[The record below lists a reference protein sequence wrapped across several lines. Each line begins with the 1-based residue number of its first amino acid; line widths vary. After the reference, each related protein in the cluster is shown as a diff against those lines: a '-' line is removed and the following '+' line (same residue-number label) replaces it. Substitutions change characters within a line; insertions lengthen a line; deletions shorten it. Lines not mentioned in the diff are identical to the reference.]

1 MYRKGSYIVGR
12 IAGLI
17 AVLLLGSLV
26 AVQTPF
32 VQTKLTQKALEH
44 LVPAMQGRIGYDEL
58 RILPSGVLLLKNA
71 VIVDSNPYTEDIHGR
86 GWEKVD
92 TLFRA
97 RTITATFRLASIFGG
112 GSVLIDRVDVSD
124 AMMHL
129 AVEPGEVT
137 NLERIFGLEQ
147 TDETPEPGPEI
158 FSIRKVRISNFR
170 FRLNNFCEATAE
182 WPGYGINYDDI
193 DLTTDMN
200 GHSLRF
206 AGGRMYGVAD
216 KVTLTEKSG
225 YRLLRAS
232 GRCVAG
238 QGKTLVENF
247 RLTDPWSQLNV
258 KSFSMTYENSA
269 SFEDFITKVLME
281 CELRPSMIGIPTLK
295 YLAGILDGVD
305 SELEVYGGR
314 FRGYVN
320 DFSLSEFDF
329 KDKESGISGRIG
341 GNAIGLPDTER
352 MLASLRIEGLKFN
365 TSSLSGVLAEWLPY
379 AGIPDL
385 SQYAPGIGFSLD
397 AKVSGPVDR
406 LAVEASLKSSAGILA
421 LNADVRNLASPERG
435 VMITGGVGTSEL
447 GLDRIVPGLPFGNC
461 SLEARAAAMLDG
473 ESGRI
478 RLDTLDIGSISYKG
492 IEYSGI
498 SASGSFIGNTLNCL
512 VESSDPSLELSLQ
525 ALATLGSRDSVSRY
539 AASGTIGNIDLH
551 KLGIDPREGISRISM
566 DLDADLS
573 TVGGVLEGH
582 AALNGVKVEN
592 NGGRME
598 IGDISFLAFDG
609 NGEQNFSLRAP
620 FADLS
625 FTGGGDIEGFL
636 ADMRALT
643 LDRHL
648 PAISPES
655 ADSSRT
661 GHREYRLEAV
671 FHDSREV
678 LSFTMPGLYIAD
690 STRFAL
696 SLSVDGMMDASLRS
710 PRLAFGRNYVRGVEM
725 VFGSTEPSMELKL
738 SGSEMRAGNIMV
750 ERPEFS
756 ADARKNSFGAALSF
770 DGFAGGGKDGRLL
783 MQGGVARDSSGVLTI
798 NAHPLDSYLATSDG
812 IWVFDESDIIYDGK
826 NVRIDGF
833 RLSKGRQ
840 LISID
845 GAWSRDETDTLSAEA
860 RDIDLAIIDEFL
872 PEKLGIRGKAHGK
885 VLLTSGNGPLP
896 GMLVNIRLDSL
907 GIGGADAGSIRL
919 ASSIAEES
927 SRLRLI
933 LRHTVKDREALT
945 ADGSYNLKNGDA
957 SLKARLDSLPLT
969 TASPFL
975 REIFDDFGGAVSGNI
990 SVVRDSSG
998 FAVSGDAL
1006 HVDDVSLGLAYT
1018 GVNYHISGPLGLDNT
1033 GLHFDNIII
1042 RDGADGI
1049 ASLSG
1054 TIRHSQLKDFELDS
1068 RLSLDNIKVVD
1079 ASEGGSSGIYG
1090 LLRVSGT
1097 ANVSGPFS
1105 ALGINAAVRTSGIG
1119 NIHIPA
1125 SESVSGTTT
1134 NLLSFTEPPK
1144 PVDPYDEMLS
1154 DYTSASAGGGDID
1167 IQARLTAHPGVTAY
1181 IELDKSAGSIA
1192 SFSGEGSVSVHL
1204 RPSSSI
1210 FDING
1215 DYNISEGSYTFSI
1228 PGILNRDFEI
1238 QEGSS
1243 VKFSGNIPDTEL
1255 DIDAVYRLKTSLSSL
1270 IADNGGSSDDADNES
1285 SAGATREVECGI
1297 NISDRVRNPRLSF
1310 SINVPDLN
1318 PTVKS
1323 QVESALNTDDKVQ
1336 KQFMALLLLGSF
1348 IPDES
1353 SGVVNGSDILLSN
1366 VTELMSN
1373 QLNSILQKLDIPL
1386 DVGIGYQGTNGG
1398 TNVFDVAI
1406 STQLFN
1412 NRVIVG
1418 GNVGNRR
1425 YGSTAGTNGDVV
1437 GDLDIQIKLDPEGK
1451 FRLNLFSHS
1460 ADEYSNYL
1468 DYSQRNGV
1476 GISYQRE
1483 YARLGDLLGSIFGTR
1498 RKKEEQ
1504 NDNDDG
1510 QTRMTVIR
1518 IEDEQGETISD
1529 TDSAG
1534 RQ

>member
-1 MYRKGSYIVGR
+1 
-12 IAGLI
+12 
-17 AVLLLGSLV
+17 
-26 AVQTPF
+26 
-32 VQTKLTQKALEH
+32 
-44 LVPAMQGRIGYDEL
+44 
-58 RILPSGVLLLKNA
+58 
-71 VIVDSNPYTEDIHGR
+71 
-86 GWEKVD
+86 
-92 TLFRA
+92 
-97 RTITATFRLASIFGG
+97 
-112 GSVLIDRVDVSD
+112 
-124 AMMHL
+124 MMHL

-170 FRLNNFCEATAE
+170 FRLNNFCEAVAE
-182 WPGYGINYDDI
+182 WPGYGFNYDDI
-193 DLTTDMN
+193 DLTTDIN

-269 SFEDFITKVLME
+269 SFEDFIGKVLME

-295 YLAGILDGVD
+295 YLAGILDGID
-305 SELEVYGGR
+305 SELEVRGGR

-320 DFSLSEFDF
+320 DFSLSDFDF

-365 TSSLSGVLAEWLPY
+365 TSSLSGVLAEWIPD

-397 AKVSGPVDR
+397 AKVSGPADR
-406 LAVEASLKSSAGILA
+406 LAVEASLKSSAGSLA

-498 SASGSFIGNTLNCL
+498 SASGSFIGNTLSCL

-539 AASGTIGNIDLH
+539 AASGTIGNLDLH

-573 TVGGVLEGH
+573 AAGGVLEGH

-592 NGGRME
+592 NGGSTE

-625 FTGGGDIEGFL
+625 FTGDGDIEGFL

-648 PAISPES
+648 PAISPEP

-661 GHREYRLEAV
+661 GRREYRLEAV

-678 LSFTMPGLYIAD
+678 LSFAMPGLYIAD

-696 SLSVDGMMDASLRS
+696 SLSADGMMDASLRS

-826 NVRIDGF
+826 NVSVDGF

-896 GMLVNIRLDSL
+896 GMLVNMRLDSL

-975 REIFDDFGGAVSGNI
+975 REIFARRGSVAEVHGGVLARLLGTARFGM
-990 SVVRDSSG
+990 
-998 FAVSGDAL
+998 AL
-1006 HVDDVSLGLAYT
+1006 RVA
-1018 GVNYHISGPLGLDNT
+1018 GV
-1033 GLHFDNIII
+1033 
-1042 RDGADGI
+1042 
-1049 ASLSG
+1049 
-1054 TIRHSQLKDFELDS
+1054 E
-1068 RLSLDNIKVVD
+1068 VVD
-1079 ASEGGSSGIYG
+1079 AQPVEQAVGVVEAAAEIGEVLASGLGPGG
-1090 LLRVSGT
+1090 
-1097 ANVSGPFS
+1097 
-1105 ALGINAAVRTSGIG
+1105 LGQGA
-1119 NIHIPA
+1119 
-1125 SESVSGTTT
+1125 E
-1134 NLLSFTEPPK
+1134 
-1144 PVDPYDEMLS
+1144 
-1154 DYTSASAGGGDID
+1154 
-1167 IQARLTAHPGVTAY
+1167 ARPG
-1181 IELDKSAGSIA
+1181 
-1192 SFSGEGSVSVHL
+1192 H
-1204 RPSSSI
+1204 
-1210 FDING
+1210 
-1215 DYNISEGSYTFSI
+1215 
-1228 PGILNRDFEI
+1228 
-1238 QEGSS
+1238 
-1243 VKFSGNIPDTEL
+1243 
-1255 DIDAVYRLKTSLSSL
+1255 
-1270 IADNGGSSDDADNES
+1270 
-1285 SAGATREVECGI
+1285 EVETLG
-1297 NISDRVRNPRLSF
+1297 VLHAFGP
-1310 SINVPDLN
+1310 
-1318 PTVKS
+1318 
-1323 QVESALNTDDKVQ
+1323 QVGL
-1336 KQFMALLLLGSF
+1336 
-1348 IPDES
+1348 
-1353 SGVVNGSDILLSN
+1353 
-1366 VTELMSN
+1366 
-1373 QLNSILQKLDIPL
+1373 
-1386 DVGIGYQGTNGG
+1386 
-1398 TNVFDVAI
+1398 
-1406 STQLFN
+1406 
-1412 NRVIVG
+1412 
-1418 GNVGNRR
+1418 
-1425 YGSTAGTNGDVV
+1425 
-1437 GDLDIQIKLDPEGK
+1437 
-1451 FRLNLFSHS
+1451 
-1460 ADEYSNYL
+1460 
-1468 DYSQRNGV
+1468 
-1476 GISYQRE
+1476 
-1483 YARLGDLLGSIFGTR
+1483 
-1498 RKKEEQ
+1498 
-1504 NDNDDG
+1504 
-1510 QTRMTVIR
+1510 
-1518 IEDEQGETISD
+1518 
-1529 TDSAG
+1529 
-1534 RQ
+1534 

>member
-1 MYRKGSYIVGR
+1 
-12 IAGLI
+12 
-17 AVLLLGSLV
+17 
-26 AVQTPF
+26 
-32 VQTKLTQKALEH
+32 
-44 LVPAMQGRIGYDEL
+44 
-58 RILPSGVLLLKNA
+58 
-71 VIVDSNPYTEDIHGR
+71 
-86 GWEKVD
+86 
-92 TLFRA
+92 
-97 RTITATFRLASIFGG
+97 
-112 GSVLIDRVDVSD
+112 
-124 AMMHL
+124 
-129 AVEPGEVT
+129 
-137 NLERIFGLEQ
+137 
-147 TDETPEPGPEI
+147 
-158 FSIRKVRISNFR
+158 
-170 FRLNNFCEATAE
+170 
-182 WPGYGINYDDI
+182 
-193 DLTTDMN
+193 
-200 GHSLRF
+200 
-206 AGGRMYGVAD
+206 
-216 KVTLTEKSG
+216 
-225 YRLLRAS
+225 
-232 GRCVAG
+232 
-238 QGKTLVENF
+238 
-247 RLTDPWSQLNV
+247 
-258 KSFSMTYENSA
+258 
-269 SFEDFITKVLME
+269 
-281 CELRPSMIGIPTLK
+281 
-295 YLAGILDGVD
+295 
-305 SELEVYGGR
+305 
-314 FRGYVN
+314 
-320 DFSLSEFDF
+320 
-329 KDKESGISGRIG
+329 
-341 GNAIGLPDTER
+341 
-352 MLASLRIEGLKFN
+352 
-365 TSSLSGVLAEWLPY
+365 
-379 AGIPDL
+379 
-385 SQYAPGIGFSLD
+385 
-397 AKVSGPVDR
+397 
-406 LAVEASLKSSAGILA
+406 
-421 LNADVRNLASPERG
+421 
-435 VMITGGVGTSEL
+435 
-447 GLDRIVPGLPFGNC
+447 
-461 SLEARAAAMLDG
+461 
-473 ESGRI
+473 
-478 RLDTLDIGSISYKG
+478 
-492 IEYSGI
+492 
-498 SASGSFIGNTLNCL
+498 
-512 VESSDPSLELSLQ
+512 
-525 ALATLGSRDSVSRY
+525 
-539 AASGTIGNIDLH
+539 
-551 KLGIDPREGISRISM
+551 
-566 DLDADLS
+566 
-573 TVGGVLEGH
+573 
-582 AALNGVKVEN
+582 
-592 NGGRME
+592 
-598 IGDISFLAFDG
+598 
-609 NGEQNFSLRAP
+609 
-620 FADLS
+620 
-625 FTGGGDIEGFL
+625 
-636 ADMRALT
+636 
-643 LDRHL
+643 
-648 PAISPES
+648 
-655 ADSSRT
+655 
-661 GHREYRLEAV
+661 
-671 FHDSREV
+671 
-678 LSFTMPGLYIAD
+678 
-690 STRFAL
+690 
-696 SLSVDGMMDASLRS
+696 
-710 PRLAFGRNYVRGVEM
+710 
-725 VFGSTEPSMELKL
+725 
-738 SGSEMRAGNIMV
+738 
-750 ERPEFS
+750 
-756 ADARKNSFGAALSF
+756 
-770 DGFAGGGKDGRLL
+770 
-783 MQGGVARDSSGVLTI
+783 
-798 NAHPLDSYLATSDG
+798 
-812 IWVFDESDIIYDGK
+812 
-826 NVRIDGF
+826 
-833 RLSKGRQ
+833 
-840 LISID
+840 
-845 GAWSRDETDTLSAEA
+845 
-860 RDIDLAIIDEFL
+860 
-872 PEKLGIRGKAHGK
+872 
-885 VLLTSGNGPLP
+885 
-896 GMLVNIRLDSL
+896 MLVNMRLDSL

-957 SLKARLDSLPLT
+957 SLKAHLDSLPL
-969 TASPFL
+969 AAAAPFL

-990 SVVRDSSG
+990 SMTHDSSG
-998 FAVSGDAL
+998 FTVSGDAL

-1097 ANVSGPFS
+1097 ANVSGPFN